1 LEKSAIHRS
10 FINLAGLRLDL
21 FEKRFRGRL
30 NIVNI
35 LNYYRK
41 IIQKSRAFFSGV
53 RLSGKWINIILFAVL
68 IVAIALFVIS
78 RLTGK
83 SVISRHI
90 DISISPRFESLFG
103 KDLADALLK
112 DFEQQR
118 PDLRI
123 TKASEGAAILFFDD
137 SEFGRLRRGSKLLSL
152 NPYIAVNTKD
162 GEVAAEQD
170 VPVQDTQWAL
180 PLMSFMDLL
189 FYNID
194 ILQAANFD
202 RPPKTRAE
210 FLTVARTIARTHEE
224 QDAVYGFALDLTQ
237 EARRNIYPWVWAAG
251 GEIYTRVAAEPP
263 ILSRTAVDTIAFF
276 AQLHREELLSPGWD
290 NGGLEPQPNPQG
302 EGFPLEEFAQ
312 GKVAMITGS
321 ARDIAFL
328 QGRNINFGITSI
340 PGTTQ
345 GKNRLGLSKI
355 YAGISADCVLPN
367 EAWAFL
373 SFIAGKSQ
381 VLAEALTAIPG
392 SIPADFPGEY
402 ILKDPLYSKA
412 WDIFEA
418 AEIVDYR
425 SDDPAEEE
433 TERLVIEKLRE
444 QVIGR

>member
-1 LEKSAIHRS
+1 
-10 FINLAGLRLDL
+10 
-21 FEKRFRGRL
+21 
-30 NIVNI
+30 VNI

-41 IIQKSRAFFSGV
+41 IVQKSRAFFPGV
-53 RLSGKWINIILFAVL
+53 RLSGKWINIILLAVL
-68 IVAIALFVIS
+68 VAAIALFVIS

-83 SVISRHI
+83 PVISRHI

-112 DFEQQR
+112 DFEEQR

-123 TKASEGAAILFFDD
+123 TKASEGADMLFFDD
-137 SEFGRLRRGSKLLSL
+137 SEFGRLRRDSKLLAL
-152 NPYIAVNTKD
+152 NPYIAANTQD
-162 GEVAAEQD
+162 GAE
-170 VPVQDTQWAL
+170 QDTQWAL

-194 ILQAANFD
+194 ILQTRNFD

-210 FLTVARTIARTHEE
+210 FLTVARTIARTREGLSDE
-224 QDAVYGFALDLTQ
+224 VYSFALDLTQ
-237 EARRNIYPWVWAAG
+237 EARRNIYPWIWAAG
-251 GEIYTRVAAEPP
+251 GEICAPVNDPSSNDAPV
-263 ILSRTAVDTIAFF
+263 LSRAAIDTIAFF
-276 AQLHREELLSPGWD
+276 ALLHSEELLSPGPD
-290 NGGLEPQPNPQG
+290 NDGLA
-302 EGFPLEEFAQ
+302 EFAQ

-328 QGRNINFGITSI
+328 QRRKINFGITAI

-345 GKNRLGLSKI
+345 GKNRLGLTKI
-355 YAGISADCVLPN
+355 YAGISADCALPN

-381 VLAEALTAIPG
+381 ALAEALTAIPG

-402 ILKDPLYSKA
+402 ILKNPLYSKA

-425 SDDPAEEE
+425 SDDPSEEE
-433 TERLVIEKLRE
+433 TERIVFEKIRDALEALR
-444 QVIGR
+444 